1 MDHTRP
7 GFHLGLGGWKVQP
20 PSPPLDKNFLVLI
33 KRLVWQS
40 SDPSHVNE
48 CCSRVTLVL
57 AVQQKR
63 NLGAI
68 WAAERKWL
76 ILFHFC
82 SGACNYINYSMYY
95 IYCIPSWCLYYVVLL
110 SCPTQSATGQRHSPP
125 WRWVPFALFLAELNV
140 WLQIVYSHYVV
151 FTLWLAHFFIQ
162 PPRCVQYPGRT
173 GVVSVSRKTETHS
186 DKSSTPSL
194 SLMTEGRRCCVCVWG
209 VCVCVGG
216 VQLMSLV
223 SGALVDMLCAIIPLV
238 PLLCCVARWRL
249 VNKLCLVVS
258 LT

>member
-20 PSPPLDKNFLVLI
+20 PSPPLDTIFLVLI

-162 PPRCVQYPGRT
+162 PPNLPDVFSIQEELASSASQGRRRLIQT
-173 GVVSVSRKTETHS
+173 KAQHPASLWWLKEEGVV
-186 DKSSTPSL
+186 
-194 SLMTEGRRCCVCVWG
+194 CVCEG
-209 VCVCVGG
+209 CVCVGG
-216 VQLMSLV
+216 GTVNELSIWSTSWHVMCYYSPR
-223 SGALVDMLCAIIPLV
+223 SIAMLC
-238 PLLCCVARWRL
+238 C
-249 VNKLCLVVS
+249 
-258 LT
+258 